1 MAKEN
6 KSLGVV
12 AAMPQEIAPVLARIK
27 GYARG
32 NIDGRNLYRFP
43 VNGSLVNLI
52 ESGMGPAQG
61 AAATRALIRHA
72 QPDAI
77 LHFGFGGAVLPGLEV
92 GELVLADRVFRLDQ
106 DGLSELPPPDSALA
120 ALLQD
125 SCARVGVQLRRGGFI
140 TASGIRNKG
149 EMASLLGGSTP
160 LPLLEMET
168 AAVLEQAQAAG
179 VPLVAIRGVSDAA
192 DEELGFTIEEFC
204 DASLNLVPWRVAWT
218 MTKRPWLIP
227 QLIRL
232 SGNCRRAGKR
242 LALAVELAL
251 QALTRQPPL

>member
-1 MAKEN
+1 MTKEN
-6 KSLGVV
+6 RNLGVV

-27 GYARG
+27 GYAKG

-43 VNGSLVNLI
+43 VNGSCVYLI
-52 ESGMGPAQG
+52 ESGMGPAQA

-77 LHFGFGGAVLPGLEV
+77 LNFGFGGAVLPGLEV

-106 DGLSELPPPDSALA
+106 GIIGELPQPDSALA
-120 ALLQD
+120 ALIQD
-125 SCARVGVQLRRGGFI
+125 YCAKVGLQLRRGGFI
-140 TASGIRNKG
+140 TACGIRNKG
-149 EMASLLGGSTP
+149 EMASRLGGSTA

-179 VPLVAIRGVSDAA
+179 IPLVSVRGVSDAA

-204 DASLNLVPWRVAWT
+204 DANLNLNPWRVAWT
-218 MTKRPWLIP
+218 ISKRPWLIP
-227 QLIRL
+227 QLVRL
-232 SGNCRRAGKR
+232 AGNSRRAGKR

-251 QALTRQPPL
+251 QALTRQT

>member
-1 MAKEN
+1 MANEN
-6 KSLGVV
+6 KSLGMV

-43 VNGSLVNLI
+43 VNGSCVYLI
-52 ESGMGPAQG
+52 ESGMGPAQA

-72 QPDAI
+72 EPDAI
-77 LHFGFGGAVLPGLEV
+77 INFGFGGAVLPGLEV
-92 GELVLADRVFRLDQ
+92 GELVLAERVFRLDQ
-106 DGLSELPPPDSALA
+106 GALSELPLPDPALA
-120 ALLQD
+120 TLLQEH
-125 SCARVGVQLRRGGFI
+125 CAKVGLQLRRGGYI
-140 TASGIRNKG
+140 TASGIRNKA
-149 EMASLLGGSTP
+149 EMASRLGGSTA

-168 AAVLEQAQAAG
+168 AAVLEQAQGAG
-179 VPLVAIRGVSDAA
+179 IPLVAIRGVSDAA
-192 DEELGFTIEEFC
+192 DEELGFSIEEFC
-204 DASLNLVPWRVAWT
+204 DGNLNLVPWRVAWT
-218 MTKRPWLIP
+218 ISKRPWLIP

-251 QALTRQPPL
+251 QALTRQSQP

>member
-43 VNGSLVNLI
+43 VNGSLVYLI
-52 ESGMGPAQG
+52 ESGMGPAQA

-72 QPDAI
+72 NPDAI
-77 LHFGFGGAVLPGLEV
+77 LNFGFGGAVLAGLEV
-92 GELVLADRVFRLDQ
+92 GELVLADRVFHLDQ
-106 DGLSELPPPDSALA
+106 GTLRELPQPDAPLVSLVQDYCAKVG
-120 ALLQD
+120 LQ
-125 SCARVGVQLRRGGFI
+125 VRRGGFI
-140 TASGIRNKG
+140 TACGIRNKT
-149 EMASLLGGSTP
+149 EMASRLGGSTP

-179 VPLVAIRGVSDAA
+179 IPLVAIRGVSDAA
-192 DEELGFTIEEFC
+192 DEELGFAIEEFC
-204 DASLNLVPWRVAWT
+204 DADLHLTPWRVAWT
-218 MTKRPWLIP
+218 IAKRPLLIP

-232 SGNCRRAGKR
+232 AGNSRRAGKR

-251 QALTRQPPL
+251 QALTR